1 MQLYFYIRS
10 EIAFDAARAQDKK
23 QAQDVSSTHVQGV
36 TSNALIMW
44 TKTFAATGLNSA
56 TMLRS

>member
-1 MQLYFYIRS
+1 MQIYFYIRS
-10 EIAFDAARAQDKK
+10 EIAFVAARAQDEK
-23 QAQDVSSTHVQGV
+23 QAEDLSSSRVQGV